1 MTTKRSQSAFLSTRL
16 VGRGDRQE
24 AQLIRRDLD
33 IRCAGASRLVDVMTK
48 LNVGDFIRVSSVSAP
63 KGTEIIAPNDF
74 NILTVI
80 GKRGAVVEGEDSR

>member
-1 MTTKRSQSAFLSTRL
+1 
-16 VGRGDRQE
+16 
-24 AQLIRRDLD
+24 
-33 IRCAGASRLVDVMTK
+33 MTK

-80 GKRGAVVEGEDSR
+80 GERGAVVEEEEGPAEADAEAPAEAGGE